1 MAAKAE
7 FISDVDKYMQG
18 QSVEAKIMELQDQM
32 RTFKLKEQQLLMRKA
47 HLQQRLPDIK
57 TALEAVIGLL
67 DKKESED
74 ALLVDY
80 ELTDSIYAK
89 AALEHVDTVNL
100 WLGANVMVEYP
111 LEEAKQLLQQNLDQ
125 CQAQLAAIEKEMY
138 SVKDSITITEV
149 SMARVFNWDVEQRRK
164 RKAAGASS

>member
-1 MAAKAE
+1 MGTEAE
-7 FISDVDKYMQG
+7 FIADVDKYMQG
-18 QSVEAKIMELQDQM
+18 QSMETKIMELQDQL

-57 TALEAVIGLL
+57 TALEAVLGLIGQ
-67 DKKESED
+67 KESGD

-89 AALEHVDTVNL
+89 AALQNVDTVNL

-111 LEEAKQLLQQNLDQ
+111 LEEAKQLLQHNLDQ
-125 CQAQLAAIEKEMY
+125 CQAQLAAIEKDMY
-138 SVKDSITITEV
+138 TVKDNVTITEV
-149 SMARVFNWDVEQRRK
+149 SVARVFNWDVEQRRK
-164 RKAAGASS
+164 LKAAGAAS